1 MNIVW
6 FQSALWMAL
15 ALVAATASLYITIS
29 AALFEIVVGAI
40 AGNTIGLPLNDW
52 INYIAG
58 IGAVV
63 LTFLAG
69 TDIDPHVVKRNFASS
84 VTIGLMGFFAPYLGC
99 LLLARYGLGW
109 PWPQAQIGGIAL
121 STTSVAVVYAVMVET
136 GYNQTELGKIILAA
150 CFINDVGTVLA
161 LGLVFARYGL
171 GWPWPQA
178 QIAGIALSTTS
189 VAVVYAVMVETGYN
203 RTELGKIILAACFI
217 NDVGTVLALGLVF
230 ANYNVYLLA
239 FAVVTVAVLAALPWV
254 VPWLFKRIGGRAS
267 EPEIKFIFLVLFVL
281 GGLANLGK
289 SEAVLPAYL
298 VGMALAP
305 FFMGNRELQLRLR
318 AICFAF
324 LTPFYFLKAGSL
336 IEWQALLAGLGLIGA
351 FLAMKMFTKF
361 VGILPLTRYFKFIPR
376 EGMYTTLMMSTGL
389 TFGSISALFG
399 LTNHIIDQGQYTVLL
414 TAVIGSAVVPTL
426 IAQIWFQPKF
436 EPLEEDA

>member
-1 MNIVW
+1 MGARERWKVVDNIW

-15 ALVAATASLYITIS
+15 ALVAAMGSLWITIS

-40 AGNTIGLPLNDW
+40 AGNTIGMSLTPW
-52 INYIAG
+52 IDYIAG
-58 IGAVV
+58 FGAIV

-109 PWPQAQIGGIAL
+109 PWPQAQIGGI
-121 STTSVAVVYAVMVET
+121 S
-136 GYNQTELGKIILAA
+136 
-150 CFINDVGTVLA
+150 
-161 LGLVFARYGL
+161 
-171 GWPWPQA
+171 
-178 QIAGIALSTTS
+178 LSTTS

-203 RTELGKIILAACFI
+203 RIELGKVILAACFI
-217 NDVGTVLALGLVF
+217 NDIGTVLALGLVF
-230 ANYNVYLLA
+230 ANYNLYLLL
-239 FAVVTVAVLAALPWV
+239 FAVVTIVVVVMLPWI
-254 VPWLFKRIGGRAS
+254 VPWLFARIGKRAS
-267 EPEIKFIFLVLFVL
+267 EPEIKFLFLVLFGL

-305 FFMGNRELQLRLR
+305 FFMGQRELQLRMR

-336 IEWQALLAGLGLIGA
+336 IQAPALIAGASLIGG
-351 FLAMKMFTKF
+351 FLAMKMATKF
-361 VGILPLTRYFKFIPR
+361 IGILPLTRYFQFNKR

-399 LTNHIIDQGQYTVLL
+399 LNNHIIDQSQYTILL
-414 TAVIGSAVVPTL
+414 TAVIGSAIVPTL
-426 IAQIWFQPKF
+426 IAQVWFRPHF
-436 EPLEEDA
+436 APLEEDA

>member
-1 MNIVW
+1 MENVW

-15 ALVAATASLYITIS
+15 ALVAAIGSLFVTIS

-40 AGNTIGLPLNDW
+40 AGNTVGLPLTPW
-52 INYIAG
+52 IDYIASF
-58 IGAVV
+58 GAIV

-69 TDIDPHVVKRNFASS
+69 TDIDPHVVKRNFGSS
-84 VTIGLMGFFAPYLGC
+84 VTIGLMGFLAPYIGC
-99 LLLARYGLGW
+99 LILARYGLGW
-109 PWPQAQIGGIAL
+109 SWP
-121 STTSVAVVYAVMVET
+121 E
-136 GYNQTELGKIILAA
+136 
-150 CFINDVGTVLA
+150 
-161 LGLVFARYGL
+161 
-171 GWPWPQA
+171 A

-217 NDVGTVLALGLVF
+217 NDIGTVFALGLVF
-230 ANYNVYLLA
+230 ANYNVYLLL
-239 FAVVTVAVLAALPWV
+239 FVLVTTAVMVAVPWIVPWV
-254 VPWLFKRIGGRAS
+254 FKRIGGRAS
-267 EPEIKFIFLVLFVL
+267 EPEIKFLFLILFAL

-298 VGMALAP
+298 IGMALAP
-305 FFMGNRELQLRLR
+305 FFVDQQELQRRMR

-336 IEWQALLAGLGLIGA
+336 IDARALLSGAGLITL
-351 FLAMKMFTKF
+351 FLVMKMVIKF
-361 VGILPLTRYFKFIPR
+361 AGILPLTRHFNFDRR

-399 LTNHIIDQGQYTVLL
+399 LTNHIINQEQYTILV

-426 IAQIWFQPKF
+426 IAQIWFQPHF
-436 EPLEEDA
+436 DPLEEDA

>member
-1 MNIVW
+1 MENIW

-15 ALVAATASLYITIS
+15 ALLAAMGSILIPIS
-29 AALFEIVVGAI
+29 AALFEIVIGAF
-40 AGNTIGLPLNDW
+40 AGNTIGLPLTPW
-52 INYIAG
+52 INYIAAF
-58 IGAVV
+58 GAIV

-69 TDIDPHVVKRNFASS
+69 TDIDPHVVKRHFWSS

-99 LLLARYGLGW
+99 L
-109 PWPQAQIGGIAL
+109 I
-121 STTSVAVVYAVMVET
+121 
-136 GYNQTELGKIILAA
+136 
-150 CFINDVGTVLA
+150 
-161 LGLVFARYGL
+161 FAKYGL

-217 NDVGTVLALGLVF
+217 NDIGTVLALGLVF
-230 ANYNVYLLA
+230 ANYNMYLVL
-239 FAVVTVAVLAALPWV
+239 FVVVTIAVVAVLPWI
-254 VPWLFKRIGGRAS
+254 VPWLFKRIGKRAS
-267 EPEIKFIFLVLFVL
+267 EPEIKFFFLVLFGL

-305 FFMGNRELQLRLR
+305 FFIGQKQLQHRMR

-336 IEWQALLAGLGLIGA
+336 IEANTLIAGAGFIA
-351 FLAMKMFTKF
+351 VFLAVKMTTKF
-361 VGILPLTRYFKFIPR
+361 VGILPLTRYFKFDKR

-399 LTNHIIDQGQYTVLL
+399 LTNHIIDQGQYTILL

-426 IAQIWFQPKF
+426 IAQTWFRPHF

>member
-1 MNIVW
+1 MGMGFADNRSRELMTPAVSAVGSLCDPPVCVRFFLCPRLAQTGRRAVMGNIW

-15 ALVAATASLYITIS
+15 ALIAAMGSLWITVS

-40 AGNTIGLPLNDW
+40 AGNAIGLPLTPW
-52 INYIAG
+52 IDYIAG
-58 IGAVV
+58 FGAIV

-109 PWPQAQIGGIAL
+109 PWPQAQI
-121 STTSVAVVYAVMVET
+121 
-136 GYNQTELGKIILAA
+136 
-150 CFINDVGTVLA
+150 
-161 LGLVFARYGL
+161 
-171 GWPWPQA
+171 
-178 QIAGIALSTTS
+178 AGISLSTTS

-203 RTELGKIILAACFI
+203 RTELGKIIRAACFI
-217 NDVGTVLALGLVF
+217 NDIGTVLALGLIF
-230 ANYNVYLLA
+230 ANYNFYLLL
-239 FAVVTVAVLAALPWV
+239 FTVATVVVVAALPFV
-254 VPWLFKRIGGRAS
+254 VPPLFARISGRAS
-267 EPEIKFIFLVLFVL
+267 EPEIKFLFVVLFVL

-298 VGMALAP
+298 IGMALAP
-305 FFMGNRELQLRLR
+305 FFIANRELQLRMR

-336 IEWQALLAGLGLIGA
+336 IEAHALIEGAGLIGL
-351 FLAMKMFTKF
+351 FLAMKMATKF
-361 VGILPLTRYFKFIPR
+361 IGILPLTRYFNFEPR

-399 LTNHIIDQGQYTVLL
+399 LTNHIIDQAQYTILL

-426 IAQIWFQPKF
+426 IAQIWFQPHF

>member
-1 MNIVW
+1 MENIW

-15 ALVAATASLYITIS
+15 ALVAALASLFVTIS
-29 AALFEIVVGAI
+29 AALFEIIVGAL
-40 AGNTIGLPLNDW
+40 AGNTVGLPLTPW
-52 INYIAG
+52 IDYIASF
-58 IGAVV
+58 GAIV

-109 PWPQAQIGGIAL
+109 PWP
-121 STTSVAVVYAVMVET
+121 E
-136 GYNQTELGKIILAA
+136 
-150 CFINDVGTVLA
+150 
-161 LGLVFARYGL
+161 
-171 GWPWPQA
+171 A

-217 NDVGTVLALGLVF
+217 NDIGTVLALGLVF
-230 ANYNVYLLA
+230 ANYNVYLVL
-239 FAVVTVAVLAALPWV
+239 FAVATIVVMAVLPRI
-254 VPWLFKRIGGRAS
+254 VPWLFERIGGRAS

-298 VGMALAP
+298 IGMTLAP
-305 FFMGNRELQLRLR
+305 FFLKQKELQIRMR

-336 IEWQALLAGLGLIGA
+336 IDAHALLAGAGLIA
-351 FLAMKMFTKF
+351 LFLAMKMITKF
-361 VGILPLTRYFKFIPR
+361 AGVLPLTRYLKFDRR

-399 LTNHIIDQGQYTVLL
+399 LTNHIINQQQYTVLV

-426 IAQIWFQPKF
+426 IAQLWFHPHF

>member
-1 MNIVW
+1 
-6 FQSALWMAL
+6 L
-15 ALVAATASLYITIS
+15 
-29 AALFEIVVGAI
+29 
-40 AGNTIGLPLNDW
+40 
-52 INYIAG
+52 
-58 IGAVV
+58 
-63 LTFLAG
+63 
-69 TDIDPHVVKRNFASS
+69 
-84 VTIGLMGFFAPYLGC
+84 
-99 LLLARYGLGW
+99 
-109 PWPQAQIGGIAL
+109 
-121 STTSVAVVYAVMVET
+121 
-136 GYNQTELGKIILAA
+136 
-150 CFINDVGTVLA
+150 
-161 LGLVFARYGL
+161 FARYGL

-203 RTELGKIILAACFI
+203 KTELGKIILAACFI

-230 ANYNVYLLA
+230 ANYNIYLLI
-239 FAVVTVAVLAALPWV
+239 FAVVTVVVVAALPWV
-254 VPWLFKRIGGRAS
+254 IPWLFARFGRRAS
-267 EPEIKFIFLVLFVL
+267 EPEIKVLFVILFGL
-281 GGLANLGK
+281 GGLANLGQ

-305 FFMGNRELQLRLR
+305 FFAGQRELQLRLR

-336 IEWQALLAGLGLIGA
+336 IEAHALVAGAALIGL
-351 FLAMKMFTKF
+351 FLFVKMVTKF
-361 VGILPLTRYFKFIPR
+361 AGILPLTRYFNFGKR

-399 LTNHIIDQGQYTVLL
+399 LTNHIIDQMQYTILV
-414 TAVIGSAVVPTL
+414 TAVVGSAVVPTL

>member
-1 MNIVW
+1 MSTMENVW
-6 FQSALWMAL
+6 FQSALWMVLAL
-15 ALVAATASLYITIS
+15 AAAMGSLYITIS
-29 AALFEIVVGAI
+29 AALFEIVVGAL
-40 AGNTIGLPLNDW
+40 AGNTIGLELTPW

-58 IGAVV
+58 VGAVV

-69 TDIDPHVVKRNFASS
+69 TDIDPAVVKKHFGSS
-84 VTIGLMGFFAPYLGC
+84 VTIGLMGFFAPYVGC
-99 LLLARYGLGW
+99 LLL
-109 PWPQAQIGGIAL
+109 
-121 STTSVAVVYAVMVET
+121 
-136 GYNQTELGKIILAA
+136 
-150 CFINDVGTVLA
+150 
-161 LGLVFARYGL
+161 ARYGL

-217 NDVGTVLALGLVF
+217 NDIGTVLALGLVF
-230 ANYNVYLLA
+230 ANYNLYLVL
-239 FAVVTVAVLAALPWV
+239 FVVVTIAVVAVLPFI
-254 VPWLFKRIGGRAS
+254 VPWIFRKIGGRAS
-267 EPEIKFIFLVLFVL
+267 EPEIKFLFLILFAL

-298 VGMALAP
+298 IGMALAP
-305 FFMGNRELQLRLR
+305 FFLANRELQLRLR

-336 IEWQALLAGLGLIGA
+336 IEASALVAGAGLIGL
-351 FLAMKMFTKF
+351 FLAMKMVTKF
-361 VGILPLTRYFKFIPR
+361 CGILPLTRYFKFIPR
-376 EGMYTTLMMSTGL
+376 EGMYTTMMMSTGL

-399 LTNHIIDQGQYTVLL
+399 LTNHIIDQAQYTVLL

-426 IAQIWFQPKF
+426 IAQLWFHPHF